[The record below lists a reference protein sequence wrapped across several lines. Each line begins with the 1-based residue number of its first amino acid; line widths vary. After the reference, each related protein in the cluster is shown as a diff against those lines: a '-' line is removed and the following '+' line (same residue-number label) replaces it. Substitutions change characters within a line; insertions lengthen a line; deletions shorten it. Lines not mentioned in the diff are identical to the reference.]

1 MNIKAISSNIG
12 KALLVNALFMML
24 SIIVSISD
32 GFDEAFAPLMVSFLI
47 TSIAGAFPLI
57 FVRHTQENS
66 IKDGYI
72 TMVAAWLMSFIVG
85 MLPYVLYGGEFT
97 LVNAWFESVSGY
109 TTTGSTIL
117 TDIESLPRSLLFW
130 RSSTHFI
137 GGMGVVV
144 FLLLII
150 PDANSFKFRLS
161 NLEVSTLSQYGY
173 RYRRVN
179 VPRIM
184 LSVYVG
190 LTVVETLLLMLAGMS
205 FFDAINHSFST
216 IATGGFSTKNTSI
229 MHFDSPAI
237 DIIIIV
243 FMILASMHFGVI
255 YAMLIKRS
263 FAPIKNSVSAYYLNV
278 IVVLSLFV
286 TSVLMIQGGYSSFG
300 KAFLDSVFQVASFI
314 STTGFGNADNA
325 SWPMLAN
332 MFLLYA
338 AFHCGCSG
346 STTGG
351 VKADRMLIIFK
362 EIRNEF
368 KRRLH
373 PSSIFRTKVDDHA
386 INNDQVSAI
395 FLYFVAY
402 LFILFMSFIAVLMSG
417 VEISDAF
424 SGTLASLGNVGPGID
439 ALGTMGNY
447 ASQPAFAKII
457 YTVAMFLGRLE
468 IFPVLAILHLALNF
482 RKKAPR
488 ISNAEEHSK

>member
-12 KALLVNALFMML
+12 KALLVNAFFMML

-32 GFDEAFAPLMVSFLI
+32 GLDEAFVPLVVSFLV
-47 TSIAGAFPLI
+47 TSIAGAFPLF
-57 FVRHTQENS
+57 FVRDSHENS
-66 IKDGYI
+66 IRDGYI
-72 TMVAAWLMSFIVG
+72 TIVLAWLMSFIAG

-117 TDIESLPRSLLFW
+117 TDVEGLPRSLIFW

-137 GGMGVVV
+137 GGLGVVV

-150 PDANSFKFRLS
+150 PDASSFKFRLS

-173 RYRRVN
+173 RYRRTN

-184 LSVYVG
+184 LSVYIG
-190 LTVVETLLLMLAGMS
+190 MTVIETLLLMLAGMS

-216 IATGGFSTKNTSI
+216 IATGGFSTRNASI
-229 MHFDSPAI
+229 MYYESPLI
-237 DIIIIV
+237 DMIIIV

-255 YAMLIKRS
+255 YAMVIKKS
-263 FAPIKNSVSAYYLNV
+263 LAPIKNSVSTYYLSV
-278 IVVLSLFV
+278 ILVFSLFI
-286 TSVLMIQGGYSSFG
+286 TFTLMLQGGYSSFG
-300 KAFLDSVFQVASFI
+300 KALLDSLFQVSSFI

-325 SWPMLAN
+325 LWPMLAN
-332 MFLLYA
+332 LFLLCA
-338 AFHCGCSG
+338 ALHCGCSG

-351 VKADRMLIIFK
+351 LKADRMLIILK
-362 EIRNEF
+362 EIGNEF

-373 PSSIFRTKVDDHA
+373 PSSVIRTKVDGHTV
-386 INNDQVSAI
+386 NNDQISAV

-402 LFILFMSFIAVLMSG
+402 ALILIISFTAALISG
-417 VEISDAF
+417 AEISDAF
-424 SGTLASLGNVGPGID
+424 SGTLASLGNVGPGLGD
-439 ALGTMGNY
+439 LGTMGNY

-468 IFPVLAILHLALNF
+468 IFPVLAVLNLLLNF
-482 RKKAPR
+482 RKNTSH
-488 ISNAEEHSK
+488 I